1 MGNFLKTQNSF
12 SCGAVSP
19 EFYATNNVNGLSE
32 LENIDVLESGGL
44 KRRPGLKKI
53 SSASNGAIIVPFAI
67 TENEKYLLVISNL
80 TIEIYSNDV
89 KISTISAPWRRADL
103 PKLQYAQR
111 FNNIFLVHPDYQPRV
126 LTKYTNSFSLN
137 FFSFSANSQAGANIP
152 FMRFDDMNGVSIT
165 ISNSDIDNNYAIFTT
180 NVDFW
185 SQADIGERLYVN
197 NQQWVVSAVQ
207 NARNATVYT
216 NGGFVSPGVA
226 LYDWY
231 EAAFSEKRGWPN
243 CVSFHQNRLVFAGTR
258 SAPNSVWMSKVGD
271 YYNFD
276 SGTGLDDEAIY
287 VALLSAQHHQICT
300 LVSSDKLQILTSVGE
315 WAISNS
321 PLTPSNVDIKQHTS
335 IGSPATRYL
344 PPQQIESRTVFIS
357 ESGKDIREL
366 DLDALG
372 ENYSAVDLCTFAKH
386 LMNNPISIAYN
397 QTSHQL
403 FIVMNDGTMS
413 VLTKYN
419 NQDISAWAKYKTD
432 GDFLYVGVLDNSTYV
447 IVKRGNTYSL
457 EKFDDTCLNDA
468 GEYGFSYKISSF
480 PMIINNHCP
489 KKLRARKIMVRT
501 INTKTLYVNGH
512 RMDMPNS
519 VYDNDNPGYTGDL
532 TINLLGTENDTLKP
546 LWTISSNEQLPATV
560 LSVTVDG
567 WYLI

>member
-19 EFYATNNVNGLSE
+19 EFYATNNANGLSE

-152 FMRFDDMNGVSIT
+152 FMRFDDMGGVSIT

-216 NGGFVSPGVA
+216 NG
-226 LYDWY
+226 
-231 EAAFSEKRGWPN
+231 
-243 CVSFHQNRLVFAGTR
+243 
-258 SAPNSVWMSKVGD
+258 
-271 YYNFD
+271 
-276 SGTGLDDEAIY
+276 
-287 VALLSAQHHQICT
+287 
-300 LVSSDKLQILTSVGE
+300 
-315 WAISNS
+315 
-321 PLTPSNVDIKQHTS
+321 
-335 IGSPATRYL
+335 
-344 PPQQIESRTVFIS
+344 
-357 ESGKDIREL
+357 
-366 DLDALG
+366 
-372 ENYSAVDLCTFAKH
+372 
-386 LMNNPISIAYN
+386 
-397 QTSHQL
+397 
-403 FIVMNDGTMS
+403 
-413 VLTKYN
+413 
-419 NQDISAWAKYKTD
+419 
-432 GDFLYVGVLDNSTYV
+432 
-447 IVKRGNTYSL
+447 
-457 EKFDDTCLNDA
+457 
-468 GEYGFSYKISSF
+468 
-480 PMIINNHCP
+480 
-489 KKLRARKIMVRT
+489 
-501 INTKTLYVNGH
+501 
-512 RMDMPNS
+512 
-519 VYDNDNPGYTGDL
+519 
-532 TINLLGTENDTLKP
+532 
-546 LWTISSNEQLPATV
+546 
-560 LSVTVDG
+560 
-567 WYLI
+567 